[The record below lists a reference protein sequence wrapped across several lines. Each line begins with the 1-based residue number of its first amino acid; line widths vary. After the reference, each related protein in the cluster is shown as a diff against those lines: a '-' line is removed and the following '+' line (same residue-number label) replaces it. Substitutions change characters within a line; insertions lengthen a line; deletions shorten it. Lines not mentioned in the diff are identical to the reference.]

1 MYDVRHG
8 INLEPMQGNGALS
21 PVDLGSTEVFCIP
34 AVTSVS
40 FKSVTV
46 FLGTLW
52 SSNNQ
57 IKAHLTA
64 RGKTHGFLQVAVGT
78 RGEFS
83 SSGGDG
89 HSKLVF
95 VQQSQDSCVVMRD
108 ASGISSRLGTAR
120 QTLLEVRQKTE
131 CPFLVATVIL
141 GFLSIFKNNQES
153 SPLKH

>member
-52 SSNNQ
+52 GSNNQ
-57 IKAHLTA
+57 IKAPDVFD
-64 RGKTHGFLQVAVGT
+64 GEHGNALHAMQGNWASSHDE
-78 RGEFS
+78 GE
-83 SSGGDG
+83 
-89 HSKLVF
+89 
-95 VQQSQDSCVVMRD
+95 DSWFFTSFGRNQGC
-108 ASGISSRLGTAR
+108 I
-120 QTLLEVRQKTE
+120 LEFRW
-131 CPFLVATVIL
+131 
-141 GFLSIFKNNQES
+141 
-153 SPLKH
+153 